1 MRDKF
6 KEKVSSSKRAIWRQS
21 PQARPSK
28 HKPSP
33 RVFASAIEAA
43 RHYEETGGWGMAAS
57 AWKEHV
63 EQCGHA
69 SSSRIS
75 DTVEF
80 AYAMVKAF
88 EQTGVQIP
96 LRRLPVRKAVEEV
109 LSAVVKGET
118 FAAGRPALF
127 KGIDLLL
134 MESKPSLAPGFLLLA
149 GANLDDDAEL
159 RGKFLSECICLPET
173 CGWVWNEN
181 VTRQRISVFNNVV
194 LDYCARNSGKEHAS
208 LFLGI
213 RRYAAE
219 CLAMG
224 RTPSVKDIRRIVA
237 WGDSSP
243 QNLEPVAVPRD
254 APKLSAFLDH
264 SFADVAASLAFFH
277 PGVLLDIAA
286 TTRSDGEF
294 ESAVKNI
301 SHRVPRYCV
310 ITKLGYPMGGGE
322 SFMHQSCAILREFGF
337 ENIWVSFTDKDGIP
351 YNHGSV
357 ANTPYY
363 RDVRIEGGLCES
375 AVAAVMRDYA
385 ADLVHTQG
393 ISNEIVA
400 KCAKEAR
407 VPCLAGFHFWNGL
420 VGLGFTSNRKIME
433 NAALHEAADAVRPDR
448 NTVRYAASEF
458 MTDVY
463 RAVGGTWPLDVFH
476 PVPDPSHYGVT
487 DNERE
492 GAKFVTQVNLAE
504 GKGGGVFLACIEKL
518 GREGIPFLGV
528 HSEAVEEGLLSE
540 ISKAVNNSPGSR
552 LETYGPAQSIYARSK
567 IVIVPTLVEETF
579 CRVAFEAA
587 ANGIPVLS
595 TRAGFIPYMLG
606 EAGFYLPDDD
616 ANAWIDAIR
625 ALYADSEK
633 ISEIGRRQ
641 REHVMKK
648 FGKYPAAFL
657 DAALS
662 IASSKLRRKNIGFF
676 TSWSDQGLGYQVRHY
691 SRLLREAGFKTHVF
705 SFLPYKEIG
714 TGMKNQRDEEDW
726 AVPRHADS
734 VYYSYNDREHVPASE
749 IAQFV
754 MANMVGTLI
763 YPEICWEVN
772 WRTVEQLSIPGLFV
786 VGVPNLETVRK
797 GEAPRHGSV
806 LSQTLC
812 PTRAVEQILYSH
824 GVRNTR
830 YIGHGFGRP
839 LTDTDINEKVGRM
852 QEREVIR
859 FLHIGGHNPKSRK
872 QTTYVIEAF
881 LLALEQRN
889 DIRLTVTVMD
899 TQNIDFP
906 RHENIDY
913 VIGSLGHDEV
923 MGLYEAC
930 DVSIQVSSHEGV
942 GMGFYESLAKGT
954 PVISLDVPPHNE
966 VVLHRLTGWLLKA
979 DLVPLPDND
988 DPVSRAARFDARELA
1003 GLIVSLEK
1011 EEVAAM
1017 IHSAAKVH
1025 GERFDDVSLKLRL
1038 FEALP

>member
-1 MRDKF
+1 MLDKF
-6 KEKVSSSKRAIWRQS
+6 KKKISSSKKAIWRQS
-21 PQARPSK
+21 QQARPSK

-43 RHYEETGGWGMAAS
+43 RHYEEAGEWGMAAT
-57 AWKEHV
+57 AWKGHV
-63 EQCGHA
+63 EKSGRA
-69 SSSRIS
+69 SSSHIS

-88 EQTGVQIP
+88 EQTGVQNP
-96 LRRLPVRKAVEEV
+96 LGRLPVRKAVEEV

-118 FAAGRPALF
+118 FTAGRPALF

-134 MESKPSLAPGFLLLA
+134 MESKSSLAPGFLLLA
-149 GANLDDDAEL
+149 GANLDEDAEL
-159 RGKFLSECICLPET
+159 RGKFLSECVHLPEMF
-173 CGWVWNEN
+173 GWVWNDN
-181 VTRQRISVFNNVV
+181 VTRQRISVFNDIV
-194 LDYCARNSGKEHAS
+194 LDYCTRNPTKEHIS

-213 RRYAAE
+213 RHYAAE
-219 CLAMG
+219 CLARG
-224 RTPSVKDIRRIVA
+224 RTPSVKDIRSIVT
-237 WGDSSP
+237 GGHSSP
-243 QNLEPVAVPRD
+243 QNLEPVAAPGD

-264 SFADVAASLAFFH
+264 AFADVAASLAFFH

-294 ESAVKNI
+294 ERAVMNL
-301 SHRVPRYCV
+301 SHLAPRYCV

-337 ENIWVSFTDKDGIP
+337 KNMWVSFTNKDGIP
-351 YNHGSV
+351 YSHGSV
-357 ANTPYY
+357 TYTPYY
-363 RDVRIEGGLCES
+363 RDVRVEGGLCER
-375 AVAAVMRDYA
+375 AVAEAISNNA

-393 ISNEIVA
+393 ISNEIVD

-420 VGLGFTSNRKIME
+420 VGLGFTANRKIME
-433 NAALHEAADAVRPDR
+433 NATLHEAAEAVSPDR
-448 NTVRYAASEF
+448 DTVRYVASEF
-458 MTDVY
+458 MADVY
-463 RAVGGTWPLDVFH
+463 RAVGGTGPLEVFH

-487 DNERE
+487 DSERE
-492 GAKFVTQVNLAE
+492 GAKFVTQINLAE
-504 GKGGGVFLACIEKL
+504 GKGGGIFLGCVEKL
-518 GREGIPFLGV
+518 GGEGIPFLGV
-528 HSEAVEEGLLSE
+528 HSETVEEGLLSE
-540 ISKAVNNSPGSR
+540 ISKAVNKSPGSR
-552 LETYGPAQSIYARSK
+552 LETYGPAQAIYARSK
-567 IVIVPTLVEETF
+567 IVIVPTLVDETF
-579 CRVAFEAA
+579 CRIAFEAA

-625 ALYADSEK
+625 ELYADSEK
-633 ISEIGRRQ
+633 VSEIGRRQ
-641 REHVMKK
+641 REHVLKK

-657 DAALS
+657 DAVVS
-662 IASSKLRRKNIGFF
+662 IASSKIHRKNIGFF

-691 SRLLREAGFKTHVF
+691 SHLLREAGFKTHVF
-705 SFLPYKEIG
+705 SFLPYKAIG
-714 TGMKNQRDEEDW
+714 TEIKNQRDEGDW

-749 IAQFV
+749 IVQFV
-754 MANMVGTLI
+754 RANRIGTLI

-772 WRTVEQLSIPGLFV
+772 WSTLGQISIPGLFV
-786 VGVPNLETVRK
+786 AGVPNLEIVRK
-797 GEAPRHGSV
+797 GEAPRHGSA
-806 LSQTLC
+806 LSLTMC

-839 LTDTDINEKVGRM
+839 LTDADVDKKVGRM
-852 QEREVIR
+852 QAREVTR

-872 QTTYVIEAF
+872 QTPYVIEAF

-906 RHENIDY
+906 RHENIEY
-913 VIGSLGHDEV
+913 VVGSLGHSEV
-923 MGLYEAC
+923 MELYKAC

-966 VVLHRLTGWLLKA
+966 VVLHGLTGWLLKA
-979 DLVPLPDND
+979 DPVPLPDND
-988 DPVSRAARFDARELA
+988 DPVSRAARFDAQGLA
-1003 GLIVSLEK
+1003 DLIASLEK
-1011 EEVAAM
+1011 AEIAAM
-1017 IHSAAKVH
+1017 IRSAAKVH
-1025 GERFDDVSLKLRL
+1025 SERFDDVSLKLRL
-1038 FEALP
+1038 IGALP